1 MLLKGL
7 FMRKKSLPALL
18 CGVAF
23 SALLLTGPGLAWAK
37 AEAKPAETQAEV
49 KFNPGD
55 VDSFAGAY
63 LAAFTADSDADYK
76 NAIELYRVALDFE
89 PNNLQIQERLM
100 INLFLN
106 GDFDEGA
113 KLAQMLKKDPAVE
126 RVTTLALGIDAIRHG
141 QYSKAHK
148 LLVYHGPNDLDRM
161 MNSMLTS
168 WADFGAGRKKEA
180 IDSIAKLEGP
190 DWFKIFK
197 NYQAGV
203 MSALA
208 GDKDSARKYLTDA
221 ITDKEGGAAAQDVFV
236 RSVIALAGL
245 EAAGGNKQKAF
256 DAIASG
262 EELTGRYAPFQSA
275 RTKIEKG
282 EEIKQVVSSV
292 AEGASAVLFSVGSA
306 LNQSVAGNA
315 GMRDSAQEIVS
326 FYLNAALALA
336 PDSADVMILLG
347 GVADGTGKPERAIEF
362 YKKVD
367 PSSPMHRVSE
377 LQLGLDLAQTGKV
390 DEAEKHLKDLIA
402 EDPSDFR
409 SYLALGSVYADKENY
424 QAMADNYDAA
434 VAAIGPAP
442 TRNQWAIFYQ
452 RGIAYERLK
461 KWPQAEPNFK
471 KALELFPDQPQVL
484 NYLGYSWIDMNVH
497 LDEGMAMI
505 RKAVELRPDDG
516 YIVDSLGWAYYR
528 TGKYED
534 AVRELERAVQLKEG
548 DATINDHYG
557 DALWRVGRKLEATFQ
572 WNRALIAKPEPDLEA
587 KIKGKLKDGLPE
599 LNGKT
604 PAEADADK
612 ALQNT
617 PADATGKKS

>member
-1 MLLKGL
+1 
-7 FMRKKSLPALL
+7 MRKKSFPALL
-18 CGVAF
+18 CGVAV

-37 AEAKPAETQAEV
+37 AEVKPAETQAEV
-49 KFNPGD
+49 KFDPGD

-106 GDFDEGA
+106 GDFDEGV
-113 KLAQMLKKDPAVE
+113 KLAQTLKKDPAVE

-148 LLVYHGPNDLDRM
+148 LLVYRGPNDLDRM
-161 MNSMLTS
+161 MNSMLSS

-180 IDSIAKLEGP
+180 IESVVKLEGP
-190 DWFKIFK
+190 DWFRIFK
-197 NYQAGV
+197 NYHAGV

-208 GDKDSARKYLTDA
+208 GDTDGARKYLTDA

-236 RSVIALAGL
+236 RSVIALAGV
-245 EAAGGNKQKAF
+245 EAAAGNKQKAL

-262 EELTGRYAPFQSA
+262 EELTGRYAPFQSVRA
-275 RTKIEKG
+275 KIDKG
-282 EEIKQVVSSV
+282 EEIKPEVTSA

-306 LNQSVAGNA
+306 LNQSVSGNA

-347 GVADGTGKPERAIEF
+347 SVADGTGKPERAIEF

-424 QAMADNYDAA
+424 QAMAANYDAA
-434 VAAIGPAP
+434 VDAIGATP

-461 KWPQAEPNFK
+461 KWPEAEPNFK

-484 NYLGYSWIDMNVH
+484 NYLGYSWIDMNIH

-505 RKAVELRPDDG
+505 RKAVELRPEDG

-572 WNRALIAKPEPDLEA
+572 WNRALIAKPEPELEA
-587 KIKGKLKDGLPE
+587 KIKDKLKNGLPD